1 MEFNTIDVRSCKT
14 IYMNPNHNEKYKAR
28 KNYMD
33 SFLTSNGFTN
43 FQHFQSGTYPYPQ
56 CLVEATIHILQAN
69 MNDTPLLV
77 LEDDI
82 ELMPNSSF
90 TLTIPSTTD
99 AVYLGFSR
107 SAGHPTENRHEG
119 CAKLEEASNGM
130 VRILNM
136 LGGHAILYCSQ
147 AYKQAV
153 VDILTEFKETHY
165 NDVLFS
171 RIQASYYVLS
181 PFIPL
186 FFQSSKWNDGRAH
199 EEWATKITVFHEGKT
214 PRLPPA

>member
-1 MEFNTIDVRSCKT
+1 MEQISLDVRNCKT
-14 IYMNPNHNEKYKAR
+14 VYMNPNSTEKYQQR
-28 KNYMD
+28 KLYMD
-33 SFLTSNGFTN
+33 SFLADCGFTN
-43 FQHFQSGTYPYPQ
+43 FQHFLTGTDNYPQ
-56 CLVEATIHILQAN
+56 CLVQATIDILQAN

-90 TLTIPSTTD
+90 LLNISSNTD

-119 CAKLEEASNGM
+119 NAVLEEASNGM
-130 VRILNM
+130 VRIVNM

-153 VDILTEFKETHY
+153 VDILNMYKETHY

-171 RIQASYYVLS
+171 RIQASYYVLA
-181 PFIPL
+181 PRIPL

-199 EEWATKITVFHEGKT
+199 EEWATKITVCST
-214 PRLPPA
+214 YPPQLPPP